1 VLVPSAGVTA
11 QARQRRT
18 LALVLS
24 GALVAALGFV
34 DAVLLAFPIR
44 QLPLRVV
51 GMFNEG
57 WNAFAAERALGPGPL
72 YPEASSLLA
81 NNYPPLSF
89 FLVGGVGRLV
99 GDQVVAGRA
108 VALVS
113 LAVVAW
119 AVQALVRRATG
130 SRLLGAVGALLLL
143 AVMMVDYRA
152 YVGMNDPQWLGH
164 AFMSVGLLVLSVE
177 RRNRGRLLA
186 AMLLVLAG
194 GLVKH
199 SLVPL
204 PLAITLWLLW
214 HDRRAATAWLGLCL
228 VGLGAAL
235 VWIQLAFG
243 PDAFVGIVEAPR
255 RIQAA
260 HAGAKLAA
268 WLPPLLPLVA
278 GTGALVALAPRDPVA
293 RLLVLYV
300 GLALAWA
307 ALTLGGAGVSYN
319 ALFDVL
325 IGGTAA
331 SMLAVEQLA
340 ERVGR
345 RRLGPPLVRA
355 LALLPL
361 CIPVLLRASPEI
373 RDTPTRIALLPLRVA
388 RVEADREFLAAQV
401 GPALCE
407 QPALCYWAGKDYEV
421 DAFHTVEKLASGA
434 LPLRQLDELLE
445 EQRFAVL
452 HVSKPA
458 SPIYRRALRSYEVVR
473 ERAGFVFMIPR
484 APASSETGP
493 AAGGP

>member
-243 PDAFVGIVEAPR
+243 PRARSSLRGSR
-255 RIQAA
+255 R
-260 HAGAKLAA
+260 
-268 WLPPLLPLVA
+268 
-278 GTGALVALAPRDPVA
+278 
-293 RLLVLYV
+293 
-300 GLALAWA
+300 
-307 ALTLGGAGVSYN
+307 S
-319 ALFDVL
+319 F
-325 IGGTAA
+325 
-331 SMLAVEQLA
+331 
-340 ERVGR
+340 
-345 RRLGPPLVRA
+345 
-355 LALLPL
+355 
-361 CIPVLLRASPEI
+361 
-373 RDTPTRIALLPLRVA
+373 
-388 RVEADREFLAAQV
+388 
-401 GPALCE
+401 
-407 QPALCYWAGKDYEV
+407 
-421 DAFHTVEKLASGA
+421 
-434 LPLRQLDELLE
+434 
-445 EQRFAVL
+445 
-452 HVSKPA
+452 
-458 SPIYRRALRSYEVVR
+458 RSW
-473 ERAGFVFMIPR
+473 R
-484 APASSETGP
+484 APARSWPSRRAIPSRAYSCSTSVWHSPGRP
-493 AAGGP
+493 SRSAAPE